1 MIKLSTM
8 NKKIVFQIFSFC
20 ILGISCTQQPKLGK
34 DPVEDVVK
42 AMTLEEKA
50 RLVVGTSK
58 MYPMPPPAAPDAYQL
73 PTKPDG
79 YDDVQL
85 TFKSQ
90 VKVFGAA
97 GDSYLVSAL
106 GVPSIVYADGPAGV
120 RIDPIR
126 ENDTRTY
133 YATAFPISTL
143 LASSWNTALV
153 HEVGKAMGNEV
164 LEYGIDILLAPGMNI
179 HRNPLTGRNFE
190 YYSEDPLLSGKMA
203 AAMVNGVQSNGVGTS
218 IKHFAANNQETYR
231 NGINTKVDERTL
243 REIYFKGFEIAI
255 KESNP
260 WTVMSSYN
268 KLNGEYASESHT
280 LLTKL
285 LRDEWNYDGFVM
297 TDWWA
302 EHDPVAQMQA
312 GNDLIMPGT
321 EELIQQIVK
330 AVQEGLLEE
339 SVLDRNVIRILN
351 VVQKS
356 PVYNGYTYSNQ
367 PDLEAHA
374 EVVRKA
380 GAEGMILLENKSQT
394 LPLTSEKKNIALLG
408 VHSYSLIVG
417 GYGSGYV
424 FCPHKIAL
432 DKGLEEA
439 GFTLD
444 KSMAESYAAHLVRH
458 REAHPEEHFWYIPTI
473 AEMGVDK
480 KEIDRLANTC
490 DIAILTLGRNS
501 GEGGDRRA
509 EKGDYYLNDLEL
521 ELVKNVTA
529 AFKSKGKKTVVVLN
543 IGGVIEMTDWKDIP
557 DAILLAWQAGQESGY
572 SITDVLTGAVNP
584 SGKLPMT
591 FPRRYQDL
599 PSAENFPMSDGNPS
613 MVEYKEGIFI
623 GYRYY
628 NTFNV
633 APLYGFG
640 YGLSYTQFEY
650 SDLTFNNTELSDEIN
665 VSVAVKNTGKVSGK
679 EAVQLYVTAPRTDV
693 RKPAEELKAFGKTRL
708 LQPGETET
716 LTFTVKASDLASFNP
731 EQSAWVTDTG
741 AYTFKVGA
749 SSRNIRLTGEIE
761 KKETSINKVS
771 KLYE

>member
-1 MIKLSTM
+1 M
-8 NKKIVFQIFSFC
+8 NKKIIFQIFSFC
-20 ILGISCTQQPKLGK
+20 IIGISCTQQPKLGK
-34 DPVEDVVK
+34 DSVEDVVK

-58 MYPMPPPAAPDAYQL
+58 MYPMPPPAAPNAYQL
-73 PTKPDG
+73 PPKPNG

-90 VKVFGAA
+90 VKVYGAA
-97 GDSYLVSAL
+97 GDSYPVSAL

-120 RIDPIR
+120 RIDPKR
-126 ENDTRTY
+126 ENDAQTY

-143 LASSWNTALV
+143 LASSWDTDLMN
-153 HEVGKAMGNEV
+153 EVGKAMGNEV

-218 IKHFAANNQETYR
+218 VKHFAANNQETYR

-285 LRDEWNYDGFVM
+285 LRGEWGYDGFVM

-302 EHDPVAQMQA
+302 EHDPIAQMQA

-321 EELIQQIVK
+321 EELIQKIIK
-330 AVQEGLLEE
+330 AVQEGSLDE
-339 SVLDRNVIRILN
+339 SVLDRNVARILN
-351 VVQKS
+351 VVQKT
-356 PVYNGYTYSNQ
+356 PVYNGYVYSNQ
-367 PDLEAHA
+367 PNLEEHA
-374 EVVRKA
+374 QVVRKA
-380 GAEGMILLENKSQT
+380 GSEGMVLLENKNQT
-394 LPLTSEKKNIALLG
+394 LPIATENKSIALLG

-432 DKGLEEA
+432 DQGLEEA

-444 KSMAESYAAHLVRH
+444 KSMAVSYTAHLARH
-458 REAHPEEHFWYIPTI
+458 KEAHPEEHFWYIPTI
-473 AEMGVDK
+473 AEMSIDK

-490 DIAILTLGRNS
+490 DMAVLTIGRNS
-501 GEGGDRRA
+501 GEGGDRRTD
-509 EKGDYYLNDLEL
+509 KGDYYLNDLEL
-521 ELVKNVTA
+521 ELIKSVTA
-529 AFKSKGKKTVVVLN
+529 AFKSKGKKTVIVLN
-543 IGGVIEMTDWKDIP
+543 IGGVMEMTNWKDYP

-572 SITDVLTGAVNP
+572 SVADVLTGTVNP

-591 FPRRYQDL
+591 FPKRYKDI
-599 PSAENFPMSDGNPS
+599 PSADNFPMSNGNPS
-613 MVEYKEGIFI
+613 MVSYEEGIFI

-628 NTFNV
+628 NTFNI
-633 APLYGFG
+633 APLYEFG

-650 SDLTFNNTELSDEIN
+650 SNLIFNNTELNNEIS
-665 VSVAVKNTGKVSGK
+665 VSVTVKNIGKVAGK
-679 EAVQLYVTAPRTDV
+679 EAVQLYVSAPGKDI
-693 RKPAEELKAFGKTRL
+693 RKPAEELKAFGKTKL
-708 LQPGETET
+708 LQPGGSET

-731 EQSAWVTDTG
+731 QQSAWVADAG
-741 AYTFKVGA
+741 IYTFKVGT
-749 SSRNIRLTGEIE
+749 SSRNIRLTGKIE
-761 KKETSINKVS
+761 KKEALINEVS